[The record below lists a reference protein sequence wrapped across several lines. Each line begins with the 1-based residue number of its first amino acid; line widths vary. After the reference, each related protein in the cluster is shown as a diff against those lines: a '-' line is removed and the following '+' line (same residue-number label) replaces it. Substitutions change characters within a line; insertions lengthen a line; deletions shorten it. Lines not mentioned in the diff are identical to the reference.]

1 MKVSVEIPR
10 GSYLYHMERDMGSE
24 GARMWVMTMF

>member
-1 MKVSVEIPR
+1 MKASVEIPT
-10 GSYLYHMERDMGSE
+10 GSYLYHRELDMGSE